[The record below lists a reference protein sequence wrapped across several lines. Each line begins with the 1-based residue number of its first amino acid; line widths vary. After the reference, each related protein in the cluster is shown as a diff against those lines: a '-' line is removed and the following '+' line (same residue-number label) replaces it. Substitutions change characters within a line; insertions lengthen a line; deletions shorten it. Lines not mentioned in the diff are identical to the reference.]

1 MKKYLIV
8 IDMQKDFID
17 GSLGTKEAQ
26 AIVPNVIE
34 RIIKAREEGT
44 EIFLTQDTHYKNY
57 LSTQEGKNLPVPH
70 CVYGTEGHVICPGI
84 LAKLEEYPTTTIN
97 KPTFGSVWLAD
108 DLVRE
113 ISNDPLKQS
122 ECEIEILGLCTDI
135 CVISNALLIKAFLPE
150 VKISVNASCC
160 AGVTPELHEAALKV
174 MKSCQIEII

>member
-1 MKKYLIV
+1 MKKYLIL

-26 AIVPNVIE
+26 AIVPKVVE
-34 RIIKAREEGT
+34 RIIKAREEGK
-44 EIFLTQDTHYKNY
+44 EIFLTQDTHYQNY
-57 LSTQEGKNLPVPH
+57 LSTQEGKKLPIPH
-70 CVYGTEGHVICPGI
+70 CIYGTEGHGIHPSI

-108 DLVRE
+108 DLVRA

-150 VKISVNASCC
+150 AKISVNAACC
-160 AGVTPELHEAALKV
+160 AGVTPELHEAAIKV
-174 MKSCQIEII
+174 MQSCQIDII